1 MEQVYV
7 DFHFSDNIVFQ
18 YASKDLVCFICV
30 QIDELNIGLLEYN
43 YVHVQLWFKLYS
55 FMLDIIAG

>member
-7 DFHFSDNIVFQ
+7 DFHFPDNFVFQ
-18 YASKDLVCFICV
+18 YASKDWVCFICV

-43 YVHVQLWFKLYS
+43 YVHVQ
-55 FMLDIIAG
+55 

>member
-7 DFHFSDNIVFQ
+7 DFHFPDNIVFQ
-18 YASKDLVCFICV
+18 YASKDWVCFICV

-43 YVHVQLWFKLYS
+43 YVHVQ
-55 FMLDIIAG
+55 